1 MKKKYIAI
9 LGYVIILW
17 AASWLIF
24 GESGVIETN
33 FKQKEILRLK
43 AEIFRSTVEIEAMGQ
58 QYGRLSKLSIPD
70 QNFLASVDRKKQDI
84 VVYKFSEPKKAS
96 VSKSEEQQII
106 YRSLIIGGAF
116 ILTGI
121 ISIVALTFGI
131 RPYGGGKK

>member
-9 LGYVIILW
+9 IGYVIILW
-17 AASWLIF
+17 AAAWLIF

-33 FKQKEILRLK
+33 FKQKEILRLR
-43 AEIFRSTVEIEAMGQ
+43 AENFRSTVEIETMGQ
-58 QYGRLSKLSIPD
+58 QYGHLRKLSVPD

-84 VVYKFSEPKKAS
+84 IVYKFSEAKKAS

-121 ISIVALTFGI
+121 VSIAALTFGI